1 MAPPLNHPPGVTFVE
16 ERAATTHTVDAATYY
31 GGGESYT
38 RSRTY
43 SHSHIHGY
51 RPKRAPAFEEDWHLR
66 PRRLSHDEKS
76 VTGPRRF
83 LIDVEE
89 TIRVILEQEDT
100 DGDFQISVT
109 DAGPKMM
116 ALGTATSN
124 GFKTFDIRGTYMLS
138 NLLQELALAR
148 DHNRKRIVLDEARL
162 TENPVD
168 RLSRMIKNSFWH
180 SLTRRIDGDGL
191 EIITADPKNR
201 TGRVNPR
208 IYVPHGEPAMADYYR
223 RVAKEKPHMN
233 LDVQVLPE
241 KPDDPAFVKSLNNK
255 PGILALAMNE
265 IDDGKGGKTL
275 KGIPFIV
282 PGARFNELYNWDSY
296 FISLGLL
303 VDGQVS
309 MAKGMVDHF
318 IFEIKHYGKILNGN
332 RSYYLCRTQPPFLTD
347 MALQIYNQLDQSDVD
362 ANREWLKRAIQAA
375 IKEYHTVW
383 VAEPRIDL
391 KTGLSRYRPDG
402 LGIPPETEATHFT
415 QILEPFARKHGISV
429 LEFSEK
435 YNDGS
440 LKEPELDEY
449 FLHDRA
455 VRESGHDTTYRFEK
469 RCANLATI
477 DLQSLLYKYEV
488 DIGTAIREVFDDE
501 LELDEDFDLAPFP
514 PSPEAY
520 ANPRRDSS
528 KSRIQRSDEW
538 FDRADFRKDMIDKY
552 LWNEQKSLFFD
563 YDTVQEKQI
572 LYESV
577 TSFWPL
583 WAGCASDEQA
593 WKLVTQ
599 SLRKFEVLGGV
610 VSGTEE
616 SRGKISL
623 ERPNR
628 QWDYPPPHQ
637 IMAWVGLERYG
648 YLDEAQRLAY
658 RFLYMMTTA
667 FVDFNGVVPEKFDA
681 VKLSHLVDAEYGNQG
696 IDFKLVPREGFGW
709 MNSAY
714 QVGLTFMT
722 SHMRRAVAAC
732 TSPEV
737 FFGSA
742 ATLQPPMLN
751 ADMSAVDPLGLA
763 MEHLSV
769 AESATLTSFLVFLLG
784 INTTKPVP
792 PPQALK
798 FELRHLH
805 AVSHSS
811 HVIFSDVPLR
821 TLDTHSN
828 ERNPLHDTYTIRTR
842 QTTSFRPPSFQAFS
856 DARTH
861 SLRFGQ
867 SQSLPWDEED
877 VIGPDVERRETLLE
891 LAKMT
896 NNAYVDPLDKD
907 WYDLGGGWNVSYSFG
922 WAPDADGMRG
932 HVFATPDNK
941 TVILSIKGTSAG
953 AFGSGGPT
961 AKKDK
966 LNDNLFP
973 DSNIWVIGH
982 SLGGALAT
990 LLGATFGAPAVAFE
1004 SPGERLASHRL
1015 HLPSPPSTHHITHVY
1030 HSADPIA
1037 MGTCNGVLSSCAL
1050 AGYAMEARC
1059 HLGKTIFYDTVTNLS
1074 WAVDIRTHGIV
1085 NVIEKVLSEPWP
1097 PSVEKGREVPEPHAE
1112 DDCVECFSWD
1122 FGDYPASKG
1131 AELDGVH
1138 GGCG

>member
-1 MAPPLNHPPGVTFVE
+1 MAPALNHPTGVTFVE
-16 ERAATTHTVDAATYY
+16 ERPVNVDAATYY

-43 SHSHIHGY
+43 SASHIHGY
-51 RPKRAPAFEEDWHLR
+51 NPKTLPAFEEDWHLR

-89 TIRVILEQEDT
+89 TIRVVLEQEDT
-100 DGDFQISVT
+100 DGDFQISIT

-124 GFKTFDIRGTYMLS
+124 GFKSFDIRGTYMLS

-180 SLTRRIDGDGL
+180 SLTRRIDGEGL

-208 IYVPHGEPAMADYYR
+208 IYVPHGEPAMAEYYR
-223 RVAKEKPHMN
+223 KVAREKPHMN

-241 KPDDPAFVKSLNNK
+241 KPDDPAFVKSLNSK

-265 IDDGKGGKTL
+265 VDDDKGGKTL

-296 FISLGLL
+296 FIALGLL
-303 VDGQVS
+303 VDGQVT

-318 IFEIKHYGKILNGN
+318 IFEIKHYGKILNGS

-347 MALQIYNQLDQSDVD
+347 MALQIYNQLDRSDME
-362 ANREWLKRAIQAA
+362 ANRQWLKRAIQAA
-375 IKEYHTVW
+375 IKEYHTIW
-383 VAEPRIDL
+383 VAEPRMDP

-435 YNDGS
+435 YNNGVI
-440 LKEPELDEY
+440 KEPALDEY

-469 RCANLATI
+469 RCANLGTI

-501 LELDEDFDLAPFP
+501 LELEEDFDLAPFP
-514 PSPEAY
+514 PSVETY
-520 ANPRRDSS
+520 ADPHRD
-528 KSRIQRSDEW
+528 KSRSHAQRSDEW
-538 FDRADFRKDMIDKY
+538 FERAEFRKVVIDKY
-552 LWNEQKSLFFD
+552 LWNESKNLFFD
-563 YDTVQEKQI
+563 YDTVKGKQI

-577 TSFWPL
+577 TSLWPL
-583 WAGCASDEQA
+583 WAGCASEEQS

-599 SLRKFEVLGGV
+599 SLRKFEVLGGL

-628 QWDYPPPHQ
+628 QWDYPYAWPPHQ

-696 IDFKLVPREGFGW
+696 IDFKMVPREGFGW
-709 MNSAY
+709 MNAAY
-714 QVGLTFMT
+714 QVGLSFLTT
-722 SHMRRAVAAC
+722 HMRRAVAAC

-742 ATLQPPMLN
+742 AYLQTPMLN
-751 ADMSAVDPLGLA
+751 ADLPANDPLGLA
-763 MEHLSV
+763 MENLSV
-769 AESATLTSFLVFLLG
+769 ST
-784 INTTKPVP
+784 
-792 PPQALK
+792 QA
-798 FELRHLH
+798 
-805 AVSHSS
+805 
-811 HVIFSDVPLR
+811 
-821 TLDTHSN
+821 
-828 ERNPLHDTYTIRTR
+828 
-842 QTTSFRPPSFQAFS
+842 
-856 DARTH
+856 
-861 SLRFGQ
+861 
-867 SQSLPWDEED
+867 
-877 VIGPDVERRETLLE
+877 
-891 LAKMT
+891 
-896 NNAYVDPLDKD
+896 
-907 WYDLGGGWNVSYSFG
+907 
-922 WAPDADGMRG
+922 
-932 HVFATPDNK
+932 
-941 TVILSIKGTSAG
+941 
-953 AFGSGGPT
+953 
-961 AKKDK
+961 
-966 LNDNLFP
+966 
-973 DSNIWVIGH
+973 
-982 SLGGALAT
+982 
-990 LLGATFGAPAVAFE
+990 
-1004 SPGERLASHRL
+1004 
-1015 HLPSPPSTHHITHVY
+1015 
-1030 HSADPIA
+1030 
-1037 MGTCNGVLSSCAL
+1037 
-1050 AGYAMEARC
+1050 
-1059 HLGKTIFYDTVTNLS
+1059 
-1074 WAVDIRTHGIV
+1074 
-1085 NVIEKVLSEPWP
+1085 
-1097 PSVEKGREVPEPHAE
+1097 
-1112 DDCVECFSWD
+1112 
-1122 FGDYPASKG
+1122 
-1131 AELDGVH
+1131 
-1138 GGCG
+1138 